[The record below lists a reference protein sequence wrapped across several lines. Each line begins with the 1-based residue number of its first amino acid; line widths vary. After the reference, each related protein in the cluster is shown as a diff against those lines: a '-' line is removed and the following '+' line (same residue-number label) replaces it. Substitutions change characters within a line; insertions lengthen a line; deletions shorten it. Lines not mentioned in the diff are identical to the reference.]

1 MSYTIKITYKGVEAD
16 ASSIVAP
23 ICRIYHPANS
33 YIDTAVYTQ
42 GGPITKNGQPADKIG
57 DVDPNYGK
65 SVYATNVEGFG
76 EIADPDLFATASI
89 PFPIPLAQFKLA
101 MVADAKDGEGH
112 PQVTIETD
120 DYKEAFYYQQVGL
133 ALADQG
139 FVVEVKKNEVTVGS
153 K

>member
-76 EIADPDLFATASI
+76 EIADPDLFASASI
-89 PFPIPLAQFKLA
+89 PFPVPLAQFKLA
-101 MVADAKDGEGH
+101 MVADGEG
-112 PQVTIETD
+112 VTIETD

-139 FVVEVKKNEVTVGS
+139 FVVDVKKN
-153 K
+153 